1 MITDQYQ
8 KVGII
13 TILSGIIALLSY
25 TLAGAAINFRFE
37 AFTDLSLILKMDDIH
52 VPMLRWSMITD
63 IFGYYLLLLPLVFF
77 THAEMKDRSS
87 WSQIYTYCG
96 GGYILM
102 GSTGAAILSV
112 VWPWCIMQYQT
123 TDTQAQQIM
132 EYVFGAVSQIVSGG
146 IWNQLD
152 ALLMSVWLIGLSS
165 ILRSYDSLTAGLT
178 FFTGLCSLCDF
189 LGGMLQISTL
199 ADTGLNLYLVLAPVW
214 AIYIGMKVR
223 KNQLFT

>member
-8 KVGII
+8 KVGTI
-13 TILSGIIALLSY
+13 TILSGTIALLSY

-37 AFTDLSLILKMDDIH
+37 AFSVLSLILKMDDIH

-63 IFGYYLLLLPLVFF
+63 IFGYYLLLLPLLFF
-77 THAEMKDRSS
+77 IHAKIKDRSS

-112 VWPWCIMQYQT
+112 VWPWCIMQYQI
-123 TDTQAQQIM
+123 TDTQGQQIM
-132 EYVFGAVSQIVSGG
+132 EYVFGAVSHLVSGG
-146 IWNQLD
+146 MWNQLD
-152 ALLMSVWLIGLSS
+152 ALLMSLWLIGLSS
-165 ILRSYDSLTAGLT
+165 TFRSSDSLTAGFT
-178 FFTGLCSLCDF
+178 FFTGLCSLGDF

-199 ADTGLNLYLVLAPVW
+199 AYTGLNLYLVLAPIW
-214 AIYIGMKVR
+214 AIYIGIKVR
-223 KNQLFT
+223 KNQLFI